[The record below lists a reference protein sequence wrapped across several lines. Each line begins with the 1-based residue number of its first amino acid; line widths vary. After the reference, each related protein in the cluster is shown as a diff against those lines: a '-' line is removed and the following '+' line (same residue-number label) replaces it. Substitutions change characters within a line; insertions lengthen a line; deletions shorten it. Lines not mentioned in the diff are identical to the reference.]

1 MDSGAGVWLAG
12 AAAHWAR
19 GHESAEWGR
28 TMSYTVLARKWR
40 PRSFRELV
48 GQEHVVRALSNAL
61 SQQRLHHAY
70 LFTGTRGVG
79 KTTLGRI
86 LAKCL
91 NCEQGVSAEPCGR
104 CGACQE
110 IDQGRFMDLIE
121 VDAAS
126 RTKVDD
132 TRALL
137 DNAQYAPGKGR
148 FKIYLID
155 EVHMLSTHSFNALL
169 KTLEEP
175 PEHVKFL
182 LATTDP
188 QKLPVTVLSRCLQFN
203 LHRLGADRIATH
215 LATILEAEGVDF
227 EPAALRALGRAA
239 DGSVRDALSLL
250 DQAIAY
256 AGGRLTVSEVNAML
270 GTVDRLQVDG
280 LLMALAAGDAEAIW
294 QVLADWRRRS
304 PDYSGLLDALALR
317 LQAIAFAQT
326 FGRLTEDEEPISPDL
341 LAALSPATVQ
351 VYYQICLLGKRD
363 LALAPD
369 PASGFEMVV
378 LRLHAFRPTI
388 GEAIEAIPIAAEASP
403 GTKPNPSPASPAP
416 AMTRSM
422 PAQDAASVALPDRA
436 VPPAKEQA
444 LSEPVP
450 LPTGAAGDEWPEMVA
465 RLGLRG
471 GPLELARHCALKSR
485 ADGRIVLEL
494 SRQQHALRRPS
505 AEQSLRDALR
515 RSLRQPELTLEI
527 RSGDEAVVLATPA
540 QRESDQQAL
549 RQRQAEAAISEDVVV
564 QALQT
569 RLDARLQSVRP
580 LDAMSL
586 RDGD

>member
-1 MDSGAGVWLAG
+1 
-12 AAAHWAR
+12 
-19 GHESAEWGR
+19 
-28 TMSYTVLARKWR
+28 MSYTVLARKWR
-40 PRSFRELV
+40 PRSFGQLV
-48 GQEHVVRALSNAL
+48 AQEHVVRALSNAL
-61 SQQRLHHAY
+61 TQQRLHHAY

-79 KTTLGRI
+79 KTTLARI

-188 QKLPVTVLSRCLQFN
+188 QKLPATVLSRCLQFN
-203 LHRLGADRIATH
+203 LHRLAADRIAAH
-215 LATILEAEGVDF
+215 LATILEAERVDA

-256 AGGRLTVSEVNAML
+256 AGGRLTLAEVDAML

-280 LLMALAAGDAEAIW
+280 LLLALAAGDAEAIW
-294 QVLADWRRRS
+294 QVLVDWRQRS
-304 PDYSGLLDALALR
+304 PDYGGLLDALALR

-326 FGRLTEDEEPISPDL
+326 FGRLSEDEEPVGPDL

-363 LALAPD
+363 FALAPD

-378 LRLHAFRPTI
+378 LRLHAFRLPSSGGVAATSGAATAPPTAQQA
-388 GEAIEAIPIAAEASP
+388 G
-403 GTKPNPSPASPAP
+403 PSTIASPAP
-416 AMTRSM
+416 VRIA
-422 PAQDAASVALPDRA
+422 PAPPAAAPEAPMDDEGPPVIEPA
-436 VPPAKEQA
+436 VPAPAPGPA
-444 LSEPVP
+444 DV
-450 LPTGAAGDEWPEMVA
+450 AAEAWPELVA

-494 SRQQHALRRPS
+494 SRQQQALRRPS

-527 RSGDEAVVLATPA
+527 RSGDDAVVLATPA
-540 QRESDQQAL
+540 QRESDEQAL
-549 RQRQAEAAISEDVVV
+549 RQRQAEAAIGEDVVV

-569 RLDARLQSVRP
+569 RLDARLQGVRP

>member
-1 MDSGAGVWLAG
+1 
-12 AAAHWAR
+12 
-19 GHESAEWGR
+19 
-28 TMSYTVLARKWR
+28 MSYTVLARKWR
-40 PRSFRELV
+40 PHGFQELV

-61 SQQRLHHAY
+61 TQQRLHHAY

-79 KTTLGRI
+79 KTTLARI

-91 NCEQGVSAEPCGR
+91 NCNEGITAAPCGR
-104 CGACQE
+104 CDACQE

-132 TRALL
+132 TRSLL

-203 LHRLGADRIATH
+203 LHRLGADRIAAH
-215 LATILEAEGVDF
+215 LAHILESEGIASD
-227 EPAALRALGRAA
+227 PPALRALARAA

-256 AGGRLTVSEVNAML
+256 AGGRLTTGDVDAML
-270 GTVDRLQVDG
+270 GTVNRLQVDD
-280 LLMALAAGDAEAIW
+280 LLAALAAGDADAVW
-294 QVLADWRRRS
+294 QVLTAWRQRS

-317 LQAIAFAQT
+317 LQAIAFQQT
-326 FGRLTEDEEPISPDL
+326 FGHLTEDEEQIETSL
-341 LAALSPATVQ
+341 LDALSPAALQ

-363 LALAPD
+363 LYLAPD

-378 LRLHAFRPTI
+378 LRLHAFRPQSPRGTESLAAPDRVSA
-388 GEAIEAIPIAAEASP
+388 GPAPETGKPRAVRAATLSTTPPQAEPPVSRPAHEEEAIIQAVTATPTADGFSASKPLVAAPLA
-403 GTKPNPSPASPAP
+403 
-416 AMTRSM
+416 
-422 PAQDAASVALPDRA
+422 A
-436 VPPAKEQA
+436 VPERPAGG
-444 LSEPVP
+444 SEVRDDWDD
-450 LPTGAAGDEWPEMVA
+450 LVS

-471 GPLELARHCALKSR
+471 GPFELARHCALKSR
-485 ADGRIVLEL
+485 DDGRMVLEL
-494 SRQQHALRRPS
+494 PRQQHSLRRPA
-505 AEQSLRDALR
+505 AEQSLLRALR
-515 RSLRQPELTLEI
+515 EYLRQPELVLRIEEI
-527 RSGDEAVVLATPA
+527 EQTAQPTPA
-540 QRESDQQAL
+540 QRQDEDRARIQD
-549 RQRQAEAAISEDVVV
+549 QAEAAIREDGMV
-564 QALQT
+564 QLMQA

-580 LDAMSL
+580 LGAATL
-586 RDGD
+586 NDGE

>member
-1 MDSGAGVWLAG
+1 
-12 AAAHWAR
+12 
-19 GHESAEWGR
+19 
-28 TMSYTVLARKWR
+28 MSYTVLARKWR
-40 PRSFRELV
+40 PHGFQELV

-61 SQQRLHHAY
+61 TQQRLHHAY

-79 KTTLGRI
+79 KTTLARI

-91 NCEQGVSAEPCGR
+91 NCNEGITAAPCGR
-104 CGACQE
+104 CDACQE

-132 TRALL
+132 TRSLL

-203 LHRLGADRIATH
+203 LHRLGADRIAAH
-215 LATILEAEGVDF
+215 LAHILESEGIASD
-227 EPAALRALGRAA
+227 PPALRALARAA

-256 AGGRLTVSEVNAML
+256 AGGRLTTGDVDAML
-270 GTVDRLQVDG
+270 GTVNRLQVDD
-280 LLMALAAGDAEAIW
+280 LLSALAAGDADAVW
-294 QVLADWRRRS
+294 QVLTAWRQRS

-317 LQAIAFAQT
+317 LQAIAFQQT
-326 FGRLTEDEEPISPDL
+326 FGHLTEDEEPIETSL
-341 LAALSPATVQ
+341 LDALSPAALQ

-363 LALAPD
+363 LYLAPD

-378 LRLHAFRPTI
+378 LRLHAFRPQSPRGTESLAAPDRVSA
-388 GEAIEAIPIAAEASP
+388 GPAPETGKPRAVRAATLSTTPPQAEPPVSRPAHEEEAIIQAVTATPTADEFSASKPLVAAPLA
-403 GTKPNPSPASPAP
+403 
-416 AMTRSM
+416 
-422 PAQDAASVALPDRA
+422 A
-436 VPPAKEQA
+436 VPERPAGG
-444 LSEPVP
+444 SEVRDDWDD
-450 LPTGAAGDEWPEMVA
+450 LVS

-471 GPLELARHCALKSR
+471 GPFELARHCALKSR
-485 ADGRIVLEL
+485 DDGRMVLEL
-494 SRQQHALRRPS
+494 PRQQHSLRRPA
-505 AEQSLRDALR
+505 AEQSLLRALR
-515 RSLRQPELTLEI
+515 EYLRQPELVLRIEEI
-527 RSGDEAVVLATPA
+527 EQTAQPTPA
-540 QRESDQQAL
+540 QRQDEDRVRIQD
-549 RQRQAEAAISEDVVV
+549 QAEAAIREDGVV
-564 QALQT
+564 QLMQA

-580 LDAMSL
+580 LGAATL
-586 RDGD
+586 NDGE

>member
-1 MDSGAGVWLAG
+1 
-12 AAAHWAR
+12 
-19 GHESAEWGR
+19 
-28 TMSYTVLARKWR
+28 MSYTVLARKWR

-79 KTTLGRI
+79 KTTLARI

-91 NCEQGVSAEPCGR
+91 NCEQGVTAEPCGR

-203 LHRLGADRIATH
+203 LHRLGADRIAAH
-215 LATILEAEGVDF
+215 LATILAAEQVAF
-227 EPAALRALGRAA
+227 EPPALRALARAA

-256 AGGRLTVSEVNAML
+256 AGGTLTVAEVDAML

-280 LLMALAAGDAEAIW
+280 LLGVLAAGDAGAIW
-294 QVLADWRRRS
+294 QVLVDWRQRS

-326 FGRLTEDEEPISPDL
+326 FGRLTEDEEAVSPDL
-341 LAALSPATVQ
+341 LAAISPTTVQ

-378 LRLHAFRPTI
+378 LRLHAFRPPSS
-388 GEAIEAIPIAAEASP
+388 EAGAAPASAAPAQPAAPPGPSAAPLLQTGPTPRAAALEAPTGRDPPSAREAAGPA
-403 GTKPNPSPASPAP
+403 PASPP
-416 AMTRSM
+416 A
-422 PAQDAASVALPDRA
+422 DAA
-436 VPPAKEQA
+436 
-444 LSEPVP
+444 
-450 LPTGAAGDEWPEMVA
+450 AAEWPELVA

-494 SRQQHALRRPS
+494 ARAQHAVRRPS

-515 RSLRQPELTLEI
+515 RLLRQPELTLEI
-527 RSGDEAVVLATPA
+527 RPGDDAVVLATPA
-540 QRESDQQAL
+540 QRESDEQAL
-549 RQRQAEAAISEDVVV
+549 RQTQAEAAIGEDVVV

-569 RLDARLQSVRP
+569 RLDARLQQVRP
-580 LDAMSL
+580 LDAVSL
-586 RDGD
+586 KDGD

>member
-1 MDSGAGVWLAG
+1 
-12 AAAHWAR
+12 
-19 GHESAEWGR
+19 
-28 TMSYTVLARKWR
+28 MSYTVLARKWR

-215 LATILEAEGVDF
+215 LATILAAEGVAF
-227 EPAALRALGRAA
+227 EPAALRTLGRAA

-280 LLMALAAGDAEAIW
+280 LLKVLAAGDAEAIW
-294 QVLADWRRRS
+294 QMLVDWRQRS
-304 PDYSGLLDALALR
+304 PDYTAILDALALR

-326 FGRLTEDEEPISPDL
+326 FGRLSDDEEPVDPDL
-341 LAALSPATVQ
+341 LVALSPATVQ

-363 LALAPD
+363 FALAPD

-378 LRLHAFRPTI
+378 LRLHAFRLPSS
-388 GEAIEAIPIAAEASP
+388 GGVAAP
-403 GTKPNPSPASPAP
+403 GVAATAQPAAQQAGVSAASPAP
-416 AMTRSM
+416 VRTAPMSPAAVLEAPADDDWPMAVDPAVPM
-422 PAQDAASVALPDRA
+422 PAPGPADATAEDW
-436 VPPAKEQA
+436 
-444 LSEPVP
+444 SE
-450 LPTGAAGDEWPEMVA
+450 LVA

-471 GPLELARHCALKSR
+471 GSLELARHCALKSH
-485 ADGRIVLEL
+485 ANGRIVLEL
-494 SRQQHALRRPS
+494 AQRQQALRRPA

-515 RSLRQPELTLEI
+515 QHLREPDLILEI
-527 RSGDEAVVLATPA
+527 RAADETPRSTPA
-540 QRESDQQAL
+540 QREADAQA
-549 RQRQAEAAISEDVVV
+549 QRQAEAEAAMREDAVV
-564 QALQT
+564 QALQS
-569 RLDARLQSVRP
+569 RLDARVQSMRP
-580 LDAMSL
+580 RDVASL
-586 RDGD
+586 NDGE

>member
-1 MDSGAGVWLAG
+1 
-12 AAAHWAR
+12 
-19 GHESAEWGR
+19 
-28 TMSYTVLARKWR
+28 MSYTVLARKWR
-40 PRSFRELV
+40 PHGFQELV

-79 KTTLGRI
+79 KTTLARI

-91 NCEQGVSAEPCGR
+91 NCNEGITAAPCGR
-104 CGACQE
+104 CDACQE

-132 TRALL
+132 TRSLL

-203 LHRLGADRIATH
+203 LHRLAADRIAAH
-215 LATILEAEGVDF
+215 LAHILESEGIASD
-227 EPAALRALGRAA
+227 PPALRALARAA

-256 AGGRLTVSEVNAML
+256 AGGRLTTAEVDAML
-270 GTVDRLQVDG
+270 GTVNRLQVDG
-280 LLMALAAGDAEAIW
+280 LLAALAAGDAEAVW
-294 QVLADWRRRS
+294 QVLTAWRQRS

-317 LQAIAFAQT
+317 LQAIAFQQT
-326 FGRLTEDEEPISPDL
+326 FGRLTEDEEPIEASL
-341 LAALSPATVQ
+341 LDALSPTTVQ

-363 LALAPD
+363 LSLAPD

-378 LRLHAFRPTI
+378 LRLHAFRPQSP
-388 GEAIEAIPIAAEASP
+388 EATESRAAPAVVSAGPAPATGKRRATAASSLSTAPPQAEPPASRSAHEEEALIQAVAATPTEKESPASKPLATAPIAAVSEHP
-403 GTKPNPSPASPAP
+403 GGWS
-416 AMTRSM
+416 
-422 PAQDAASVALPDRA
+422 
-436 VPPAKEQA
+436 
-444 LSEPVP
+444 
-450 LPTGAAGDEWPEMVA
+450 GARDDWGDLVS
-465 RLGLRG
+465 RLRLRG
-471 GPLELARHCALKSR
+471 GPFELARHCALKSR
-485 ADGRIVLEL
+485 DDGRMVLEL
-494 SRQQHALRRPS
+494 PRQQHALRRPT
-505 AEQSLRDALR
+505 AEQSLQQALR
-515 RSLRQPELTLEI
+515 EHLRQPELVLRIEEI
-527 RSGDEAVVLATPA
+527 EQTTQPTPA
-540 QRESDQQAL
+540 QRQDEDRARIQD
-549 RQRQAEAAISEDVVV
+549 QAEAAIREDEVV
-564 QALQT
+564 QRMQA

-580 LDAMSL
+580 LGAAAL
-586 RDGD
+586 NDGE

>member
-1 MDSGAGVWLAG
+1 
-12 AAAHWAR
+12 
-19 GHESAEWGR
+19 
-28 TMSYTVLARKWR
+28 MSYTVLARKWR
-40 PRSFRELV
+40 PHGFQELV

-61 SQQRLHHAY
+61 TQQRLHHAY

-79 KTTLGRI
+79 KTTLARI

-91 NCEQGVSAEPCGR
+91 NCNEGITAAPCGR
-104 CGACQE
+104 CDACQE

-132 TRALL
+132 TRSLL
-137 DNAQYAPGKGR
+137 DNVQYAPGKGR

-155 EVHMLSTHSFNALL
+155 EVHMLSSHSFNALL

-203 LHRLGADRIATH
+203 LHRLAADRIATH
-215 LATILEAEGVDF
+215 LAHILESEGIASD
-227 EPAALRALGRAA
+227 PPALRALARAA

-256 AGGRLTVSEVNAML
+256 AGGRLTTADVDAML
-270 GTVDRLQVDG
+270 GTVNRLQVDG
-280 LLMALAAGDAEAIW
+280 LLAALAAGDADAVW
-294 QVLADWRRRS
+294 QVLMAWRQRS

-317 LQAIAFAQT
+317 LQAIAFQQT
-326 FGRLTEDEEPISPDL
+326 FGRLTEDEEPIEASL
-341 LAALSPATVQ
+341 LDALSPAAVQ

-363 LALAPD
+363 LSLAPD

-378 LRLHAFRPTI
+378 LRLHAFRPQLQGRTESLAASAAVSA
-388 GEAIEAIPIAAEASP
+388 GPAPETGRRRAAPTPSLPTAPLPAAPLSRSAHEEKAIIQSVGDAPTAQ
-403 GTKPNPSPASPAP
+403 GSPARPLAAAPVAAVSERPAGW
-416 AMTRSM
+416 
-422 PAQDAASVALPDRA
+422 
-436 VPPAKEQA
+436 
-444 LSEPVP
+444 SEARDDWDDLVS
-450 LPTGAAGDEWPEMVA
+450 

-471 GPLELARHCALKSR
+471 GPFELARHCALKFR
-485 ADGRIVLEL
+485 DDERMVLEL
-494 SRQQHALRRPS
+494 PRQQHALRRPA
-505 AEQSLRDALR
+505 AEQSLLRALR
-515 RSLRQPELTLEI
+515 EHLRQPEL
-527 RSGDEAVVLATPA
+527 VLRIEETEQTTQPTPA
-540 QRESDQQAL
+540 QRQDEDRARIQD
-549 RQRQAEAAISEDVVV
+549 QAEAAIREDGVV
-564 QALQT
+564 QLMQA

-580 LDAMSL
+580 LAAATFN
-586 RDGD
+586 DGE

>member
-1 MDSGAGVWLAG
+1 
-12 AAAHWAR
+12 
-19 GHESAEWGR
+19 
-28 TMSYTVLARKWR
+28 MSYTVLARKWR
-40 PRSFRELV
+40 PHGFQELV

-61 SQQRLHHAY
+61 TQQRLHHAY

-79 KTTLGRI
+79 KTTLARI

-91 NCEQGVSAEPCGR
+91 NCNEGITAAPCGR
-104 CGACQE
+104 CDACQE

-132 TRALL
+132 TRSLL

-203 LHRLGADRIATH
+203 LHRLGADRIAAH
-215 LATILEAEGVDF
+215 LAHILESEGIASD
-227 EPAALRALGRAA
+227 PPALRALARAA

-256 AGGRLTVSEVNAML
+256 AGGRLTTGDVDAML
-270 GTVDRLQVDG
+270 GTVNRLQVDD
-280 LLMALAAGDAEAIW
+280 LLAALAAGDADAVW
-294 QVLADWRRRS
+294 QVLTAWRQRS

-317 LQAIAFAQT
+317 LQAIAFQQT
-326 FGRLTEDEEPISPDL
+326 FGHLTEDEEPIETSL
-341 LAALSPATVQ
+341 LDALSPAALQ

-363 LALAPD
+363 LYLAPD

-378 LRLHAFRPTI
+378 LRLHAFRPQSPRGTESLAAPDRVSA
-388 GEAIEAIPIAAEASP
+388 GPAPETGKPRAVRAATLSTTPPQAEPPVSRPAHEEEAIIQAVTATPTADEFSASKPLVAAPLA
-403 GTKPNPSPASPAP
+403 
-416 AMTRSM
+416 
-422 PAQDAASVALPDRA
+422 A
-436 VPPAKEQA
+436 VPERPAGG
-444 LSEPVP
+444 SEVRDDWDD
-450 LPTGAAGDEWPEMVA
+450 LVS

-471 GPLELARHCALKSR
+471 GPFELARHCALKSR
-485 ADGRIVLEL
+485 DDGRMVLEL
-494 SRQQHALRRPS
+494 PRQQHSLRRPA
-505 AEQSLRDALR
+505 AEQSLLRDLR
-515 RSLRQPELTLEI
+515 EYLRQPELVLRIEEI
-527 RSGDEAVVLATPA
+527 EQTAQPTPA
-540 QRESDQQAL
+540 QRQDEDRVRIQD
-549 RQRQAEAAISEDVVV
+549 QAEAAIREDGVV
-564 QALQT
+564 QLMQA

-580 LDAMSL
+580 LGAATL
-586 RDGD
+586 NDGE

>member
-1 MDSGAGVWLAG
+1 
-12 AAAHWAR
+12 
-19 GHESAEWGR
+19 
-28 TMSYTVLARKWR
+28 MSYTVLARKWR
-40 PRSFRELV
+40 PRSFDELI

-79 KTTLGRI
+79 KTTLARI

-91 NCEQGVSAEPCGR
+91 NCRDGVSAEPCGR
-104 CGACQE
+104 CEACEE

-203 LHRLGADRIATH
+203 LHRLSADRIASH
-215 LATILEAEGVDF
+215 LATILQAEQVTFD
-227 EPAALRALGRAA
+227 PVALRALGRAA
-239 DGSVRDALSLL
+239 DGSVRDSLSLL

-256 AGGRLTVSEVNAML
+256 AGGPLTVADVDAML
-270 GTVDRLQVDG
+270 GTVDRLQVDT
-280 LLMALAAGDAEAIW
+280 LLSALVSGEAEAIW
-294 QVLADWRRRS
+294 QVLAAWRQRS
-304 PDYSGLLDALALR
+304 LDYAGLLDALALR
-317 LQAIAFAQT
+317 LQAIAFTQT
-326 FGRLTEDEEPISPDL
+326 FGCVSEEEEPVSPEL
-341 LAALSPATVQ
+341 AAALSPATVQ

-378 LRLHAFRPTI
+378 LRLHAFRPPSDKGT
-388 GEAIEAIPIAAEASP
+388 GAVREAPVIAA
-403 GTKPNPSPASPAP
+403 
-416 AMTRSM
+416 
-422 PAQDAASVALPDRA
+422 
-436 VPPAKEQA
+436 
-444 LSEPVP
+444 
-450 LPTGAAGDEWPEMVA
+450 AAGDEGTAASAPRPIADRPAQAASKPSRVMPTPARPVA
-465 RLGLRG
+465 HSPAAAADEWHDLLGQLGLRG
-471 GPLELARHCALKSR
+471 GALELARHCALKSR
-485 ADGRIVLEL
+485 STGRMVLEL
-494 SRQQHALRRPS
+494 PRQQHALRRPA
-505 AEQSLRDALR
+505 AEQGLVHALR
-515 RSLRQPELTLEI
+515 AHLRQPEL
-527 RSGDEAVVLATPA
+527 VLQIETIEQVTHPTPA
-540 QRESDQQAL
+540 QRDEDERA
-549 RQRQAEAAISEDVVV
+549 QRQALAEAVIREDPVV
-564 QALQT
+564 QMMEA
-569 RLDARLQSVRP
+569 RLDARLQGVRPRDSVR
-580 LDAMSL
+580 SH
-586 RDGD
+586 DGE

>member
-1 MDSGAGVWLAG
+1 
-12 AAAHWAR
+12 
-19 GHESAEWGR
+19 
-28 TMSYTVLARKWR
+28 MSYTVLARKWR
-40 PRSFRELV
+40 PHGFQELV

-61 SQQRLHHAY
+61 TQQRLHHAY

-79 KTTLGRI
+79 KTTLARI

-91 NCEQGVSAEPCGR
+91 NCNEGITATPCGR
-104 CGACQE
+104 CDACQE

-132 TRALL
+132 TRSLL

-203 LHRLGADRIATH
+203 LHRLAADRIATH
-215 LATILEAEGVDF
+215 LAHILESEGIASD
-227 EPAALRALGRAA
+227 PPALRALARAA

-256 AGGRLTVSEVNAML
+256 AGGRLTTADVDAML
-270 GTVDRLQVDG
+270 GTVNRLQVDG
-280 LLMALAAGDAEAIW
+280 LLAALAAGDADAVW
-294 QVLADWRRRS
+294 QVLTAWRQRS
-304 PDYSGLLDALALR
+304 PDYSGLLDTLALR
-317 LQAIAFAQT
+317 LQAIAFQQT
-326 FGRLTEDEEPISPDL
+326 FGRLTEDEEPIEASL
-341 LAALSPATVQ
+341 LGALSPAAVQ

-363 LALAPD
+363 LPLAPD

-378 LRLHAFRPTI
+378 LRLHAFRPQSPERTESLAVPDRVPA
-388 GEAIEAIPIAAEASP
+388 GPAPETGKPRAVSASSLPTAAPQADPPATRPAHQEEAIIQAVTPTPTADGFSASKPLAA
-403 GTKPNPSPASPAP
+403 AP
-416 AMTRSM
+416 LA
-422 PAQDAASVALPDRA
+422 A
-436 VPPAKEQA
+436 VPERPAGW
-444 LSEPVP
+444 SEARDDWDDLVS
-450 LPTGAAGDEWPEMVA
+450 

-471 GPLELARHCALKSR
+471 GPFELARHCALKSR
-485 ADGRIVLEL
+485 DDGRMVLEL
-494 SRQQHALRRPS
+494 PRQQHALLRPA
-505 AEQSLRDALR
+505 AEQSLLSALR
-515 RSLRQPELTLEI
+515 EHLQQPELVLRIEEI
-527 RSGDEAVVLATPA
+527 EQTTQPTPA
-540 QRESDQQAL
+540 QRQDEDRARIQG
-549 RQRQAEAAISEDVVV
+549 QAEAAIREDGVV
-564 QALQT
+564 QLMQA
-569 RLDARLQSVRP
+569 RLDARLQGVRP
-580 LDAMSL
+580 LGAAIL
-586 RDGD
+586 NDGE

>member
-1 MDSGAGVWLAG
+1 
-12 AAAHWAR
+12 
-19 GHESAEWGR
+19 
-28 TMSYTVLARKWR
+28 MSYTVLARKWR
-40 PRSFRELV
+40 PHTFRELV

-79 KTTLGRI
+79 KTTLARI

-104 CGACQE
+104 CGACLE
-110 IDQGRFMDLIE
+110 IDQGRFLDLVE

-203 LHRLGADRIATH
+203 LHRLGADRIAAH
-215 LATILEAEGVDF
+215 LATILEAEQVDF

-256 AGGRLTVSEVNAML
+256 AGGRLTASEVDAML

-280 LLMALAAGDAEAIW
+280 LLRVLAAGDAAAIW
-294 QVLADWRRRS
+294 QVLVAWRQRS
-304 PDYSGLLDALALR
+304 PDYTGLLDALALR

-326 FGRLTEDEEPISPDL
+326 FGRLTDDEDPVDPDL
-341 LAALSPATVQ
+341 LEALSPAAVQ

-378 LRLHAFRPTI
+378 LRLHAFRPPSS
-388 GEAIEAIPIAAEASP
+388 AAIAATSGAAPATDEEQP
-403 GTKPNPSPASPAP
+403 GPSVAPPVRMRTGPAP
-416 AMTRSM
+416 R
-422 PAQDAASVALPDRA
+422 PAAS
-436 VPPAKEQA
+436 
-444 LSEPVP
+444 
-450 LPTGAAGDEWPEMVA
+450 GAALGGDGAMARESVVPEPAAALGDGVAEEWPELVA

-485 ADGRIVLEL
+485 ADGRILL
-494 SRQQHALRRPS
+494 QLARQQHALRRPS

-515 RSLRQPELTLEI
+515 HALRQPELTLEI
-527 RSGDEAVVLATPA
+527 RLGDEAAVLATPA
-540 QRESDQQAL
+540 QRESDAQAE
-549 RQRQAEAAISEDVVV
+549 RQARAEAAVEEDAVV

-586 RDGD
+586 RDGE

>member
-91 NCEQGVSAEPCGR
+91 NCEQGVTAEPCGR

-215 LATILEAEGVDF
+215 LATILEAEQVAF

-256 AGGRLTVSEVNAML
+256 AGGRLTASEVDAML

-280 LLMALAAGDAEAIW
+280 LLKVLAAGDAAAIW
-294 QVLADWRRRS
+294 QVLVDWRQRS
-304 PDYSGLLDALALR
+304 PDYTGLLDALALR

-326 FGRLTEDEEPISPDL
+326 FGRLTDDEDPVDPDL
-341 LAALSPATVQ
+341 LMALSPATVQ

-378 LRLHAFRPTI
+378 LRLHAFRPSAT
-388 GEAIEAIPIAAEASP
+388 EVPAACAQP
-403 GTKPNPSPASPAP
+403 ADATKAGQ
-416 AMTRSM
+416 T
-422 PAQDAASVALPDRA
+422 DASVAVSAPSPGRVA
-436 VPPAKEQA
+436 EPP
-444 LSEPVP
+444 
-450 LPTGAAGDEWPEMVA
+450 VA
-465 RLGLRG
+465 RAPARQDDGVDPAVAVLPVAGSGPRTVAHDDDWPRWVAQLGLRG
-471 GPLELARHCALKSR
+471 GSLELARHCALKSH
-485 ADGRIVLEL
+485 ANGRIVLEL
-494 SRQQHALRRPS
+494 ARQQHALRRPA
-505 AEQSLRDALR
+505 AEQNLRDALR
-515 RSLRQPELTLEI
+515 QHLREPDLILEI
-527 RSGDEAVVLATPA
+527 RAADEPPRSTPA
-540 QRESDQQAL
+540 QREADAQA
-549 RQRQAEAAISEDVVV
+549 QRQAEAAAAVREDAVV
-564 QALQT
+564 QALQS
-569 RLDARLQSVRP
+569 RLDARVQSVRP
-580 LDAMSL
+580 RDVASL
-586 RDGD
+586 NDGE

>member
-1 MDSGAGVWLAG
+1 
-12 AAAHWAR
+12 
-19 GHESAEWGR
+19 
-28 TMSYTVLARKWR
+28 MSYTVLARKWR

-215 LATILEAEGVDF
+215 LATILEAEQVDF
-227 EPAALRALGRAA
+227 EPAALRAIGRAA

-256 AGGRLTVSEVNAML
+256 AGGRLTVSEVDAML

-280 LLMALAAGDAEAIW
+280 LLKALAAGDAEAIW
-294 QVLADWRRRS
+294 QVLVDWRQRS

-326 FGRLTEDEEPISPDL
+326 FGRLTEDEEPVSPDL
-341 LAALSPATVQ
+341 LAALSPAAVQ

-378 LRLHAFRPTI
+378 LRLHAFRLPSS
-388 GEAIEAIPIAAEASP
+388 GAVAAPGVATTPQPAAQQAGAS
-403 GTKPNPSPASPAP
+403 
-416 AMTRSM
+416 
-422 PAQDAASVALPDRA
+422 AASTAPVRTAP
-436 VPPAKEQA
+436 VPPAAA
-444 LSEPVP
+444 LEAPAEADRPTAVEPAVP
-450 LPTGAAGDEWPEMVA
+450 MPTPGPADATAEDWPELVA

-505 AEQSLRDALR
+505 AEHSLREALR
-515 RSLRQPELTLEI
+515 QSLRQPELTLEI

-549 RQRQAEAAISEDVVV
+549 RQRQAEAAIGEDVVV
-564 QALQT
+564 QALQA

>member
-1 MDSGAGVWLAG
+1 
-12 AAAHWAR
+12 
-19 GHESAEWGR
+19 
-28 TMSYTVLARKWR
+28 MSYTVLARKWR
-40 PRSFRELV
+40 PHGFQELV

-79 KTTLGRI
+79 KTTLARI

-91 NCEQGVSAEPCGR
+91 NCNEGITAAPCGR
-104 CGACQE
+104 CDACQE

-132 TRALL
+132 TRSLL

-203 LHRLGADRIATH
+203 LHRLAADRIAAH
-215 LATILEAEGVDF
+215 LAHILESEGIASD
-227 EPAALRALGRAA
+227 PPALRALARAA

-256 AGGRLTVSEVNAML
+256 AGGRLTTAEVDAML
-270 GTVDRLQVDG
+270 GTVNRLQVDG
-280 LLMALAAGDAEAIW
+280 LLAALAAGDAEAVW
-294 QVLADWRRRS
+294 QVLTAWRQRS

-317 LQAIAFAQT
+317 LQAIAFQQT
-326 FGRLTEDEEPISPDL
+326 FGRLTEDEEPIEASL
-341 LAALSPATVQ
+341 LDALSPTTVQ

-363 LALAPD
+363 LSLAPD

-378 LRLHAFRPTI
+378 LRLHAFRPQSPDSTESRAAPAVVSA
-388 GEAIEAIPIAAEASP
+388 GPAPATGKRRAAAASSLSTAPPQAEPPASPSAHEEEALIQAVAATPTAEKRSSASKPLATAPIAAVSEHP
-403 GTKPNPSPASPAP
+403 GGWS
-416 AMTRSM
+416 
-422 PAQDAASVALPDRA
+422 
-436 VPPAKEQA
+436 
-444 LSEPVP
+444 
-450 LPTGAAGDEWPEMVA
+450 GARDDWGDLVS

-471 GPLELARHCALKSR
+471 GPFELARHCALKSR
-485 ADGRIVLEL
+485 DDGRMVLEL
-494 SRQQHALRRPS
+494 PRQQHALRRPT
-505 AEQSLRDALR
+505 AEQSLQQALR
-515 RSLRQPELTLEI
+515 EHLRQPELVLRIEEI
-527 RSGDEAVVLATPA
+527 EQTTQPTPA
-540 QRESDQQAL
+540 QRQDEDRARIQD
-549 RQRQAEAAISEDVVV
+549 QAEAAIREDEVV
-564 QALQT
+564 QRMQA

-580 LDAMSL
+580 LGAAAL
-586 RDGD
+586 NDGE

>member
-1 MDSGAGVWLAG
+1 
-12 AAAHWAR
+12 
-19 GHESAEWGR
+19 
-28 TMSYTVLARKWR
+28 MSYTVLARKWR
-40 PRSFRELV
+40 PHTFRELV

-79 KTTLGRI
+79 KTTLARI

-104 CGACQE
+104 CGACLE
-110 IDQGRFMDLIE
+110 IDQGRFLDLVE

-203 LHRLGADRIATH
+203 LHRLGADRIAAH
-215 LATILEAEGVDF
+215 LATILEAEQVDF

-256 AGGRLTVSEVNAML
+256 AGGRLTASEVDAML

-280 LLMALAAGDAEAIW
+280 LLRVLAAGDAAAIW
-294 QVLADWRRRS
+294 QVLVAWRQRS
-304 PDYSGLLDALALR
+304 PDYTGLLDALALR

-326 FGRLTEDEEPISPDL
+326 FGRLTDDEDPVDPDL
-341 LAALSPATVQ
+341 LEALSPAAVQ

-378 LRLHAFRPTI
+378 LRLHAFRPPSS
-388 GEAIEAIPIAAEASP
+388 AAIAATSGAAPATDEEQP
-403 GTKPNPSPASPAP
+403 GPSVAPPVRMRTGPAP
-416 AMTRSM
+416 R
-422 PAQDAASVALPDRA
+422 PAAS
-436 VPPAKEQA
+436 
-444 LSEPVP
+444 
-450 LPTGAAGDEWPEMVA
+450 GAALEGDGAMARESVVPEPAAALGDGVAEEWPELVA

-485 ADGRIVLEL
+485 ADGRILL
-494 SRQQHALRRPS
+494 QLARQQHALRRPS

-515 RSLRQPELTLEI
+515 HALRQPELTLEI
-527 RSGDEAVVLATPA
+527 RLSDEAAVLATPA
-540 QRESDQQAL
+540 QRESDAQAE
-549 RQRQAEAAISEDVVV
+549 RQARAEAAVEEDAVV

-586 RDGD
+586 RDGE

>member
-1 MDSGAGVWLAG
+1 
-12 AAAHWAR
+12 
-19 GHESAEWGR
+19 
-28 TMSYTVLARKWR
+28 MSYTVLARKWR
-40 PRSFRELV
+40 PHGFQELV

-61 SQQRLHHAY
+61 TQQRLHHAY

-79 KTTLGRI
+79 KTTLARI

-91 NCEQGVSAEPCGR
+91 NCNEGITAAPCGR
-104 CGACQE
+104 CDACQE

-132 TRALL
+132 TRSLL

-203 LHRLGADRIATH
+203 LHRLAADRIATH
-215 LATILEAEGVDF
+215 LAHILESEGIASD
-227 EPAALRALGRAA
+227 PPALRALARAA

-256 AGGRLTVSEVNAML
+256 AGGRLTTADVDAML
-270 GTVDRLQVDG
+270 GTVNRLQVDG
-280 LLMALAAGDAEAIW
+280 LLAGLAAGDADAVW
-294 QVLADWRRRS
+294 QVLTAWRQRS

-317 LQAIAFAQT
+317 LQAIAFQQT
-326 FGRLTEDEEPISPDL
+326 FGRLTEDEEPIEASL
-341 LAALSPATVQ
+341 LDALSPAALQ

-363 LALAPD
+363 LSLAPD

-378 LRLHAFRPTI
+378 LRLHAFRPQSPEGTESLTSPAVVSA
-388 GEAIEAIPIAAEASP
+388 GSAPATGKPRAASASSVPTAAPQAEPPASRPAHEEAIIQAVTATPTAEGSSASKPLAA
-403 GTKPNPSPASPAP
+403 AP
-416 AMTRSM
+416 LA
-422 PAQDAASVALPDRA
+422 A
-436 VPPAKEQA
+436 VPERPAGW
-444 LSEPVP
+444 SEARDDWDDLVS
-450 LPTGAAGDEWPEMVA
+450 

-471 GPLELARHCALKSR
+471 GPFELARHCALKSR
-485 ADGRIVLEL
+485 DDGRMVLEL
-494 SRQQHALRRPS
+494 PRQQHALRRTA
-505 AEQSLRDALR
+505 AEQSLQHALR
-515 RSLRQPELTLEI
+515 EYLRQPELVLRIEEI
-527 RSGDEAVVLATPA
+527 EQTTQPTPA
-540 QRESDQQAL
+540 QRQDEVRARIQD
-549 RQRQAEAAISEDVVV
+549 QAETAIREDGVV
-564 QALQT
+564 QMMQA

-580 LDAMSL
+580 LGAATL
-586 RDGD
+586 NDGE

>member
-1 MDSGAGVWLAG
+1 
-12 AAAHWAR
+12 
-19 GHESAEWGR
+19 
-28 TMSYTVLARKWR
+28 MSYTVLARKWR
-40 PRSFRELV
+40 PHGFQELV

-61 SQQRLHHAY
+61 TQQRLHHAY

-79 KTTLGRI
+79 KTTLARI

-91 NCEQGVSAEPCGR
+91 NCNEGITAAPCGR
-104 CGACQE
+104 CDACQE

-132 TRALL
+132 TRSLL

-203 LHRLGADRIATH
+203 LHRLGADRIAAH
-215 LATILEAEGVDF
+215 LAHILESEGIASD
-227 EPAALRALGRAA
+227 PPALRALARAA

-256 AGGRLTVSEVNAML
+256 AGGRLTTGDVDAML
-270 GTVDRLQVDG
+270 GTVNRLQVDD
-280 LLMALAAGDAEAIW
+280 LLAALAAGDADAVW
-294 QVLADWRRRS
+294 QVLTAWRQRS

-317 LQAIAFAQT
+317 LQAIAFQQT
-326 FGRLTEDEEPISPDL
+326 FGHLTEDEEPIETSL
-341 LAALSPATVQ
+341 LDALSPAALQ

-363 LALAPD
+363 LYLAPD

-378 LRLHAFRPTI
+378 LRLHAFRPQSPRGTESLAAPDRVSA
-388 GEAIEAIPIAAEASP
+388 GPAPETGKPRAVRAATLSTTPPQAEPPVSRPAHEEEAIIQAVTATPTADGFSASKPLVAAPLA
-403 GTKPNPSPASPAP
+403 
-416 AMTRSM
+416 
-422 PAQDAASVALPDRA
+422 A
-436 VPPAKEQA
+436 VPERPAGG
-444 LSEPVP
+444 SEVRDDWDD
-450 LPTGAAGDEWPEMVA
+450 LVS

-471 GPLELARHCALKSR
+471 GPFELARHCALKSR
-485 ADGRIVLEL
+485 DDGRMVLEL
-494 SRQQHALRRPS
+494 PRQQHSLRRPA
-505 AEQSLRDALR
+505 AEQSLLRALR
-515 RSLRQPELTLEI
+515 EYLRQPELVLRIEEI
-527 RSGDEAVVLATPA
+527 EQTAQPTPA
-540 QRESDQQAL
+540 QRQDEDRVRIQD
-549 RQRQAEAAISEDVVV
+549 QAEAAIREDGVV
-564 QALQT
+564 QLMQA

-580 LDAMSL
+580 LGAATL
-586 RDGD
+586 NDGE

>member
-1 MDSGAGVWLAG
+1 
-12 AAAHWAR
+12 
-19 GHESAEWGR
+19 
-28 TMSYTVLARKWR
+28 MSYTVLARKWR

>member
-1 MDSGAGVWLAG
+1 
-12 AAAHWAR
+12 
-19 GHESAEWGR
+19 
-28 TMSYTVLARKWR
+28 MSYTVLARKWR
-40 PRSFRELV
+40 PHGFQELV

-61 SQQRLHHAY
+61 TQQRLHHAY

-79 KTTLGRI
+79 KTTLARI

-91 NCEQGVSAEPCGR
+91 NCNEGITAAPCGR
-104 CGACQE
+104 CDACQE

-132 TRALL
+132 TRSLL

-203 LHRLGADRIATH
+203 LHRLAADRIATH
-215 LATILEAEGVDF
+215 LAHILDSEGIASD
-227 EPAALRALGRAA
+227 PPALRALARAA

-256 AGGRLTVSEVNAML
+256 AGGRLTTADVDAML
-270 GTVDRLQVDG
+270 GTVNRLQVDG
-280 LLMALAAGDAEAIW
+280 LLVALAAGDADAVW
-294 QVLADWRRRS
+294 QVLTAWRQRS

-317 LQAIAFAQT
+317 LQAIGFQQT
-326 FGRLTEDEEPISPDL
+326 FGRLTEDEEPIEAGL
-341 LAALSPATVQ
+341 LHALSPATVQ

-363 LALAPD
+363 LPLAPD

-378 LRLHAFRPTI
+378 LRLHAFRPQ
-388 GEAIEAIPIAAEASP
+388 SP
-403 GTKPNPSPASPAP
+403 GGMESLAPPAAVPAVSAPETGRRQAAPAPSLSTAPPQVEPPASRSAHEEALIQPVAATPTAEGSPASRPLATAPVAAVSERPAEW
-416 AMTRSM
+416 S
-422 PAQDAASVALPDRA
+422 A
-436 VPPAKEQA
+436 VRDDW
-444 LSEPVP
+444 
-450 LPTGAAGDEWPEMVA
+450 GDLVS

-471 GPLELARHCALKSR
+471 GPFELARHCALKSR
-485 ADGRIVLEL
+485 DDGRMVLEL
-494 SRQQHALRRPS
+494 PRQQHALRRPA
-505 AEQSLRDALR
+505 AEQSLLRALR
-515 RSLRQPELTLEI
+515 EHLRQPELVLRIEEI
-527 RSGDEAVVLATPA
+527 EQTTQPTPA
-540 QRESDQQAL
+540 QRQDDDRARVQD
-549 RQRQAEAAISEDVVV
+549 QAEAAIREDVVV
-564 QALQT
+564 QLMQA

-580 LDAMSL
+580 LGAAIL
-586 RDGD
+586 NDGE

>member
-1 MDSGAGVWLAG
+1 
-12 AAAHWAR
+12 
-19 GHESAEWGR
+19 
-28 TMSYTVLARKWR
+28 MSYTVLARKWR
-40 PRSFRELV
+40 PHGFQELV

-61 SQQRLHHAY
+61 TQQRLHHAY

-79 KTTLGRI
+79 KTTLARI

-91 NCEQGVSAEPCGR
+91 NCNEGITAAPCGR
-104 CGACQE
+104 CDACQE

-132 TRALL
+132 TRSLL

-203 LHRLGADRIATH
+203 LHRLAADRIATH
-215 LATILEAEGVDF
+215 LAHILESEGIASD
-227 EPAALRALGRAA
+227 PPALRALARAA

-256 AGGRLTVSEVNAML
+256 AGGRLTTADVDAML
-270 GTVDRLQVDG
+270 GTVNRLQVDG
-280 LLMALAAGDAEAIW
+280 LLAALAAGDADAVW
-294 QVLADWRRRS
+294 QVLAAWRQRS

-317 LQAIAFAQT
+317 LQAIAFQQT
-326 FGRLTEDEEPISPDL
+326 FGRLTEDEEPIEASL
-341 LAALSPATVQ
+341 LDALSPTAVQ

-363 LALAPD
+363 LSLAPD

-378 LRLHAFRPTI
+378 LRLHAFRPQSPERTESLAAPDRVPA
-388 GEAIEAIPIAAEASP
+388 GPAPETGKPRAARASSLPTADPQAEPPASRSAYEEEAIIQAVAATPTAEK
-403 GTKPNPSPASPAP
+403 GSPAP
-416 AMTRSM
+416 KPLATA
-422 PAQDAASVALPDRA
+422 PLAA
-436 VPPAKEQA
+436 VPERPAGW
-444 LSEPVP
+444 SEARDDWDDLVS
-450 LPTGAAGDEWPEMVA
+450 

-471 GPLELARHCALKSR
+471 GPFELARHCALKSR
-485 ADGRIVLEL
+485 DDGRMVLEL
-494 SRQQHALRRPS
+494 PRQQHALRRPA
-505 AEQSLRDALR
+505 AEQSLLRALR
-515 RSLRQPELTLEI
+515 EHLRQPELVLRIEEI
-527 RSGDEAVVLATPA
+527 EQTTQPTPA
-540 QRESDQQAL
+540 QRQDEDRARIQD
-549 RQRQAEAAISEDVVV
+549 QAEVAIREDGVV
-564 QALQT
+564 QLMQA

-580 LDAMSL
+580 LGAATL
-586 RDGD
+586 NDGE

>member
-1 MDSGAGVWLAG
+1 
-12 AAAHWAR
+12 
-19 GHESAEWGR
+19 
-28 TMSYTVLARKWR
+28 MSYTVLARKWR
-40 PRSFRELV
+40 PHGFQELV

-61 SQQRLHHAY
+61 TQQRLHHAY

-79 KTTLGRI
+79 KTTLARI

-91 NCEQGVSAEPCGR
+91 NCNEGITAAPCGR
-104 CGACQE
+104 CDACQE

-132 TRALL
+132 TRSLL

-203 LHRLGADRIATH
+203 LHRLGADRIAAH
-215 LATILEAEGVDF
+215 LAHILESEGIASD
-227 EPAALRALGRAA
+227 PPALRALARAA

-256 AGGRLTVSEVNAML
+256 AGGRLTTGDVDAML
-270 GTVDRLQVDG
+270 GTVNRLQVDD
-280 LLMALAAGDAEAIW
+280 LLSALAAGDADAVW
-294 QVLADWRRRS
+294 QVLTAWRQRS

-317 LQAIAFAQT
+317 LQAIAFQQT
-326 FGRLTEDEEPISPDL
+326 FGHLTEDEEPIETSL
-341 LAALSPATVQ
+341 LDALSPAALQ

-363 LALAPD
+363 LYLAPD

-378 LRLHAFRPTI
+378 LRLHAFRPQSPRGTESLAAPDRVSA
-388 GEAIEAIPIAAEASP
+388 GPAPETGKPRAVRAATLSTTPPQAEPPVSRPAHEEEAIIQAVTATPTADGFSASKPLVAAPLA
-403 GTKPNPSPASPAP
+403 
-416 AMTRSM
+416 
-422 PAQDAASVALPDRA
+422 A
-436 VPPAKEQA
+436 VPERPAGG
-444 LSEPVP
+444 SEVRDDWDD
-450 LPTGAAGDEWPEMVA
+450 LVS

-471 GPLELARHCALKSR
+471 GPFELARHCALKSR
-485 ADGRIVLEL
+485 DDGRMVLEL
-494 SRQQHALRRPS
+494 PRQQHSLRRPA
-505 AEQSLRDALR
+505 AEQSLLRALR
-515 RSLRQPELTLEI
+515 EYLRQPELVLRIEEI
-527 RSGDEAVVLATPA
+527 EQTAQPTPA
-540 QRESDQQAL
+540 QRQDEDRVRIQD
-549 RQRQAEAAISEDVVV
+549 QAEAAIREDGVV
-564 QALQT
+564 QLMQA

-580 LDAMSL
+580 LGAATL
-586 RDGD
+586 NDGE

>member
-1 MDSGAGVWLAG
+1 
-12 AAAHWAR
+12 
-19 GHESAEWGR
+19 
-28 TMSYTVLARKWR
+28 MSYTVLARKWR
-40 PRSFRELV
+40 PHGFQELV

-61 SQQRLHHAY
+61 TQQRLHHAY

-79 KTTLGRI
+79 KTTLARI

-91 NCEQGVSAEPCGR
+91 NCNEGITAAPCGR
-104 CGACQE
+104 CDACQE

-132 TRALL
+132 TRSLL

-203 LHRLGADRIATH
+203 LHRLGADRIAAH
-215 LATILEAEGVDF
+215 LAHILESEGIASD
-227 EPAALRALGRAA
+227 PPALRALARAA

-256 AGGRLTVSEVNAML
+256 AGGRLTTGDVDAML
-270 GTVDRLQVDG
+270 GTVNRLQVDG
-280 LLMALAAGDAEAIW
+280 LLAALAAGDADAVW
-294 QVLADWRRRS
+294 QVLTAWRQRS

-317 LQAIAFAQT
+317 LQAIAFQQT
-326 FGRLTEDEEPISPDL
+326 FGHLTEDEEPIETSL
-341 LAALSPATVQ
+341 LDALSPAALQ

-363 LALAPD
+363 LYLAPD

-378 LRLHAFRPTI
+378 LRLHAFRPQSPRGTESLAAPDRVSA
-388 GEAIEAIPIAAEASP
+388 GPAPETGKPRAVRAATLSTTPPQAEPPVSRPAHEEEAIIQAVTATPTADEFSASKPLVAAPLA
-403 GTKPNPSPASPAP
+403 
-416 AMTRSM
+416 
-422 PAQDAASVALPDRA
+422 A
-436 VPPAKEQA
+436 VPERPAGG
-444 LSEPVP
+444 SEVRDDWDD
-450 LPTGAAGDEWPEMVA
+450 LVS

-471 GPLELARHCALKSR
+471 GPFELARHCALKSR
-485 ADGRIVLEL
+485 DDGRMVLEL
-494 SRQQHALRRPS
+494 PRQQHSLRRPA
-505 AEQSLRDALR
+505 AEQSLLRDLR
-515 RSLRQPELTLEI
+515 EYLRQPELVLRIEEI
-527 RSGDEAVVLATPA
+527 EQTAQPTPA
-540 QRESDQQAL
+540 QRQDEDRVRIQD
-549 RQRQAEAAISEDVVV
+549 QAEAAIREDGVV
-564 QALQT
+564 QLMQA

-580 LDAMSL
+580 LGAATL
-586 RDGD
+586 NDGE